1 MGPSIES
8 QVLNCVVRM
17 VVPMRRE
24 FGRSL
29 DVQRFLREPAYA
41 QAVIEEALAS
51 RDLRLRDYALYVQ
64 RHLGGPRDVDA
75 PPVPGTPAVV
85 TGAPAGAAGGASPGA
100 AVPSE
105 PTEAELRERVLK
117 KYTGGLR

>member
-1 MGPSIES
+1 MVPSIES

-24 FGRSL
+24 FGRTL
-29 DVQRFLREPAYA
+29 DVQRFLREPDYA
-41 QAVIEEALAS
+41 QAVIDQALAS

-64 RHLGGPRDVDA
+64 RHLGGPREVDA
-75 PPVPGTPAVV
+75 PPVPGAAATAAAADAAAPPA
-85 TGAPAGAAGGASPGA
+85 PGGE
-100 AVPSE
+100 PS
-105 PTEAELRERVLK
+105 EAELRERVLR

>member
-1 MGPSIES
+1 MVPSIES

-24 FGRSL
+24 FGRTL
-29 DVQRFLREPAYA
+29 DVQRFLREPDYA
-41 QAVIEEALAS
+41 QAVIDQALAS

-64 RHLGGPRDVDA
+64 RHLGGPREVDA
-75 PPVPGTPAVV
+75 PLLPGAAAAADAA
-85 TGAPAGAAGGASPGA
+85 APPAAGGE
-100 AVPSE
+100 PS
-105 PTEAELRERVLK
+105 EAELRERVLK